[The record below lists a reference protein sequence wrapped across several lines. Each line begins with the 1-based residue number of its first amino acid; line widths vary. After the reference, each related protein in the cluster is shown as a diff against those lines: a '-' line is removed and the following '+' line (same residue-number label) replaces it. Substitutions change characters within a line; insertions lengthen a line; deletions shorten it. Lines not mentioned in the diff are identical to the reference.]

1 MNDSHLLK
9 QLTTQLSK
17 IESEISALKTDLG
30 IKNKELD
37 SKKKSLKELQLK
49 IQNLKNSKNVIVS
62 EHAILRYFER
72 VLGFDLEDIQKKIL
86 TDSVHGLIEKL
97 GSNSGQ
103 YPVRESDF
111 SVVLKNNV
119 IVTIV

>member
-86 TDSVHGLIEKL
+86 TDSVHGLIEKI
-97 GSNSGQ
+97 GSNSA
-103 YPVRESDF
+103 
-111 SVVLKNNV
+111 
-119 IVTIV
+119 